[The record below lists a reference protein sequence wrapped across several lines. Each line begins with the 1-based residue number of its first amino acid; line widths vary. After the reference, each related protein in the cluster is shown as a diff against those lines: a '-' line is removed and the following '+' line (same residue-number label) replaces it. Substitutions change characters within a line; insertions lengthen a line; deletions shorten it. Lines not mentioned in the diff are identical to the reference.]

1 MQPETHVE
9 LISTGGQIHR
19 IRFTSAGG
27 IQILSEDVCRKL
39 TQILKSVAK
48 HPPRILVFEATG
60 RTFLAGAELRE
71 LAALDRRAAR
81 RYSRRGQKL
90 FRKIAELPCLT
101 VAAIHAACAGGGCEL
116 SLACDFRFL
125 AETARIG
132 LPEVTLGIIPGW
144 GGAARAVR
152 VLGPVAARRLILSGD
167 LLPAS
172 EAWQIGLADAV
183 FPVKDFSAAV
193 EARLQRLL
201 RCAPGAIAMAKRFL
215 AEGHHLD
222 LTDLLAE
229 ESRLFARCYSTPEPA
244 EGIAAFLQK
253 RDAVWPVAGDD
264 AKPTPDETRR
274 DPDASEAG
282 PSGPS

>member
-1 MQPETHVE
+1 MQPETQVE
-9 LISTGGQIHR
+9 LTSQENGISR
-19 IRFTSAGG
+19 IRFSSEKGV
-27 IQILSEDVCRKL
+27 QILSEEVCRQL
-39 TQILKSVAK
+39 GQLLKVIAK
-48 HPPRILVFEATG
+48 QPPRILVFEATG

-125 AETARIG
+125 SDTARIG

-152 VLGPVAARRLILSGD
+152 VLGPVAARRLILSGE
-167 LLPAS
+167 LLPAA
-172 EAWQIGLADAV
+172 EALQIGVADAI
-183 FPVKDFSAAV
+183 FPDAEFEASVN
-193 EARLQRLL
+193 ARLQRLL
-201 RCAPGAIAMAKRFL
+201 RCAPGAIAVAKRFL

-222 LTDLLAE
+222 LTDLLVD
-229 ESRLFARCYSTPEPA
+229 ESRLFARCYSSPEPP
-244 EGIAAFLQK
+244 EGIAAFLEK
-253 RDAVWPVAGDD
+253 REAVWPVDKKRTKDEGDES
-264 AKPTPDETRR
+264 PT
-274 DPDASEAG
+274 EAE
-282 PSGPS
+282 SQKS

>member
-9 LISTGGQIHR
+9 LISTDPQIHR
-19 IRFTSAGG
+19 IRFGSSGG

-39 TQILKSVAK
+39 GQLLKLIAK
-48 HPPRILVFEATG
+48 RPPRILVFEATG

-125 AETARIG
+125 SETAQIG

-152 VLGPVAARRLILSGD
+152 VLGPVAARRLILSGE

-183 FPVKDFSAAV
+183 FPAEEFTASV
-193 EARLQRLL
+193 ESRLQRLL
-201 RCAPGAIAMAKRFL
+201 RCAPAAIATAKRFL

-222 LTDLLAE
+222 LTDLLVE
-229 ESRLFARCYSTPEPA
+229 ESRLFARCYSGPEPA
-244 EGIAAFLQK
+244 EGISAFLQK
-253 RDAVWPVAGDD
+253 REAVWPVAGDAD
-264 AKPTPDETRR
+264 QKDSERPAEVPAES
-274 DPDASEAG
+274 DPS
-282 PSGPS
+282 

>member
-1 MQPETHVE
+1 MQPETDVE

-19 IRFTSAGG
+19 VRFTSAGG

-39 TQILKSVAK
+39 TQILKLVAK

-152 VLGPVAARRLILSGD
+152 VLGPVAARRLILSGE
-167 LLPAS
+167 LLQAS

-183 FPVKDFSAAV
+183 FPTKEFLESVDS
-193 EARLQRLL
+193 RLQRLL
-201 RCAPGAIAMAKRFL
+201 RCAPGAIATAKRFL

-253 RDAVWPVAGDD
+253 RDAVWPALGDD
-264 AKPTPDETRR
+264 DNTAGEQSPRDSGETEARQ
-274 DPDASEAG
+274 SE
-282 PSGPS
+282 PS

>member
-9 LISTGGQIHR
+9 LISTEERIHR
-19 IRFTSAGG
+19 IRFGSDGG
-27 IQILSEDVCRKL
+27 IQILSEEVCRKL
-39 TQILKSVAK
+39 GQILKQVAK

-125 AETARIG
+125 AETAKIG

-183 FPVKDFSAAV
+183 FPAEEFSASV
-193 EARLQRLL
+193 DSRLQRLL
-201 RCAPGAIAMAKRFL
+201 RCAPAAIATAKRFL

-222 LTDLLAE
+222 LTDLLVE
-229 ESRLFARCYSTPEPA
+229 ESRLFARCYSSSEPA
-244 EGIAAFLQK
+244 EGITAFLEK
-253 RDAVWPVAGDD
+253 RDAVWPVVGEGHKKHREKSA
-264 AKPTPDETRR
+264 E
-274 DPDASEAG
+274 EAG
-282 PSGPS
+282 ESEPV